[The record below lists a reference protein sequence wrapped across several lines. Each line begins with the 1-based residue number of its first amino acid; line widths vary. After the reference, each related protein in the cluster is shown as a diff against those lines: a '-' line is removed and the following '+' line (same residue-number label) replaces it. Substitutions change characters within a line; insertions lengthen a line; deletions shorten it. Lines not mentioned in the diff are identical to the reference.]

1 MLFNLFKKYWK
12 ETLAVSLLVCYIIK
26 TQYDY
31 AVLYKTYI
39 DSINS
44 YDDQIA
50 EMQDLHIKHTLRK
63 NRIIESYKK
72 ELEGINKK
80 YTDKL
85 KALDSKVKV
94 TKRKHVENFTK
105 NPEKLVEDIEGAF
118 GFEHVK

>member
-1 MLFNLFKKYWK
+1 MIFSFLTKYWK
-12 ETLAVSLLVCYIIK
+12 ETLAVSLFVCYIVK

-39 DSINS
+39 DSVNS
-44 YDDQIA
+44 YDDQLSR
-50 EMQDLHIKHTLRK
+50 MQDLHIQSTLKK
-63 NRIIESYKK
+63 NKIIGDYKK
-72 ELEGINKK
+72 ELERINKK

-85 KALDSKVKV
+85 KALDDRVKI

-118 GFEHVK
+118 GFDHVK